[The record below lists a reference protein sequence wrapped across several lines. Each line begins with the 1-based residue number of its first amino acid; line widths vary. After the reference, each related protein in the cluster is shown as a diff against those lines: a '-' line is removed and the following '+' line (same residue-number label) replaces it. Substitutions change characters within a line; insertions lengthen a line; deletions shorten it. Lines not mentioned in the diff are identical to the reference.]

1 MPYWLKSNSALIIG
15 DVRLK
20 PKVNIWPNA
29 VIRGDLNYI
38 QIGEKTNVQD
48 GCVIHVTE
56 ELPVVIG
63 KNVTIGHNAVVHGC
77 TVEDN
82 VLIGMGAVVLD
93 GSRIG
98 QGSIIAA
105 GSVVLE
111 NQNIP
116 EYSLVAGVPGKII
129 KKLSPQQAVKL
140 AEHAESYFELADKE
154 LEKVLI
160 DSNLDN

>member
-1 MPYWLKSNSALIIG
+1 MPYWLKSNSAIIIG
-15 DVRLK
+15 DVRIK
-20 PKVNIWPNA
+20 PKVSIWPNA

-38 QIGEKTNVQD
+38 EIGELTNVQD

-56 ELPVVIG
+56 NLPVVIG

-77 TVEDN
+77 EVEN
-82 VLIGMGAVVLD
+82 EVLIGMGAVILD
-93 GSRIG
+93 GSHIG
-98 QGSIIAA
+98 KGSIIAA

-116 EYSLVAGVPGKII
+116 EYSLIAGVPGKLI
-129 KKLSPQQAVKL
+129 KKLSPQDALKL
-140 AEHAESYFELADKE
+140 TVHAEQYFELAERE

-160 DSNLDN
+160 DE